1 MPEKLDKSRT
11 VKLGD
16 GGAEKEFVS
25 GYDTMPD
32 VEDLEKIV
40 DKELEKLEENPAVP
54 SREKLMLAKKKR
66 LLRQRR
72 QVVPRSLR

>member
-1 MPEKLDKSRT
+1 MPEKLDK
-11 VKLGD
+11 
-16 GGAEKEFVS
+16 EEFVS

-66 LLRQRR
+66 LLRKRR

>member
-1 MPEKLDKSRT
+1 MPEKLDK
-11 VKLGD
+11 
-16 GGAEKEFVS
+16 EEFGS

-66 LLRQRR
+66 LLRKRR
-72 QVVPRSLR
+72 QVVPRSLRWTQKKD

>member
-1 MPEKLDKSRT
+1 MPEKLDK
-11 VKLGD
+11 
-16 GGAEKEFVS
+16 EEFVS

>member
-1 MPEKLDKSRT
+1 MPEKLDKNRT
-11 VKLGD
+11 VKLGE

>member
-1 MPEKLDKSRT
+1 MPEKLDK
-11 VKLGD
+11 
-16 GGAEKEFVS
+16 EEFVS

-40 DKELEKLEENPAVP
+40 DKALEKLEENPAVP

>member
-1 MPEKLDKSRT
+1 MPEKLDKSRK